1 MSTQE
6 PVRRAKGEATTEHR
20 FGGKLAELYPFTF
33 LTDFDARVCWAS
45 EAWASLRTTD
55 PQTAL
60 SELCRGLGIPSVL
73 GRLATNGG
81 LLRSRVK
88 VDDGHGEIRLLD
100 LSLFPIAFRDD
111 EPARHVAIARPAAT
125 GARSASERLTLI
137 DSAPQALLSVDDQGF
152 VTYANPA
159 AEEFLGFGPD
169 ALEGCALAALAV
181 DAEGLEALL
190 HAFESAG
197 RSEFALRLRGGLGE
211 TVSAVANSAPHLRSD
226 GRAEGLVIALR
237 RAERSLDSGLGRR
250 VQELE
255 HCVNALAHDLRSPLV
270 ALLGFSRL
278 LRQDYGE
285 RLDETGA
292 HFLDRIEQAGRT
304 MESLIHDLLELS
316 RIGKPGERPRLVDPR
331 AVLLQLAA
339 ELKPRLDA
347 ADMLLVLP
355 ENPPLV
361 YCDRTRLYQL
371 FSNLIGNALEHMGEC
386 EDRRIRVEI
395 TEERDHHHLIV
406 RDRGRGVPPKDRQ
419 KIFEVFQSLG
429 PRRGKRR
436 GTGMGLAIV
445 RRIAETHQGRAWVD
459 GLPGEGA
466 TFHVTLPRH

>member
-1 MSTQE
+1 MSPHET
-6 PVRRAKGEATTEHR
+6 VRQTDGEGTTERR
-20 FGGKLAELYPFTF
+20 FGGKLAALYPLTF
-33 LTDFDARVCWAS
+33 LTDLDARICWAS
-45 EAWASLRTTD
+45 DAWASLRDTD
-55 PQTAL
+55 PEASI
-60 SELCRGLGIPSVL
+60 SELCRRLGIPSLL

-81 LLRSRVK
+81 LLRSRVE
-88 VDDGHGEIRLLD
+88 VADGRGATRLLD

-111 EPARHVAIARPAAT
+111 APACHVAIARPASS
-125 GARSASERLTLI
+125 GAHSASERLTLL
-137 DSAPQALLSVDDQGF
+137 DSAPQALLAVDDQGF

-159 AEEFLGFGPD
+159 AETLLGFGPD

-190 HAFESAG
+190 HAFESG
-197 RSEFALRLRGGLGE
+197 GSHEFELKLRGGLGE
-211 TVSAVANSAPHLRSD
+211 TVAAVASSAPHRRSD
-226 GRAEGLVIALR
+226 GREQGLVIALR
-237 RAERSLDSGLGRR
+237 ESPQRPGGGLARR

-331 AVLLQLAA
+331 AVLLQLSA

-347 ADMLLVLP
+347 GDMRLVLP

-361 YCDRTRLYQL
+361 FCDRTRLYQL
-371 FSNLIGNALEHMGEC
+371 FSNLIGNAIEHMGEC
-386 EDRRIRVEI
+386 DDRRILVEI
-395 TEERDHHHLIV
+395 REEPGGHHLTV
-406 RDRGRGVPPKDRQ
+406 RDGGRGVPPEHRQ
-419 KIFEVFQSLG
+419 KIFEVFQTLA
-429 PRRGKRR
+429 PRRDGRR